1 MWIFFAKLLINKLV
15 SGFDFLPGVFKCGSG
30 LCGSCVVAKDLRG
43 GMSLVLAGLAAE
55 GTTEIS
61 GVQHIDRGYD
71 NLDLKLKFL
80 GADVKRLAP
89 HLAFPL

>member
-1 MWIFFAKLLINKLV
+1 M
-15 SGFDFLPGVFKCGSG
+15 C
-30 LCGSCVVAKDLRG
+30 
-43 GMSLVLAGLAAE
+43 LVLAGLAAE

-89 HLAFPL
+89 HLAFPS